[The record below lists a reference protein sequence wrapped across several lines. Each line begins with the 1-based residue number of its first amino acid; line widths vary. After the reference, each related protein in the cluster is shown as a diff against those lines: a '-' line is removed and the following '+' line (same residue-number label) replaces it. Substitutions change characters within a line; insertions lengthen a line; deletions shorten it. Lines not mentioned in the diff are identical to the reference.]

1 MLLTSI
7 ALLFRLRPFATIW
20 TPSAPET
27 MPVDVDVPR
36 VVAANRSNGRSAK
49 GASANNG
56 KIGFFGFSESS

>member
-1 MLLTSI
+1 
-7 ALLFRLRPFATIW
+7 
-20 TPSAPET
+20 